1 MARLNTPAD
10 ADLTDA
16 QRAVLDDIRSGPRGA
31 SAHGPF
37 GGWIASPEFADR
49 AQKLGAYLRF
59 ETSIPARLKELAIL
73 CVARTWTAQFEWYAH
88 KKLALAAG
96 LAIEIIDALEAR
108 RRPDFVNDDEVP
120 VYEFAMQLLETHEV
134 SDAKFEAARTILGEA
149 GVSELVG
156 VLGYYTLVSM
166 TLNVFEIA
174 LPDGEA
180 PPLKK

>member
-16 QRAVLDDIRSGPRGA
+16 QRVVLDDIRSGPRGA
-31 SAHGPF
+31 NAHGPF
-37 GGWIASPEFADR
+37 NGWLPSPEFADL
-49 AQKLGAYLRF
+49 AQKLGVYLRF
-59 ETSIPARLKELAIL
+59 KTSIPARLKELAIL
-73 CVARTWTAQFEWYAH
+73 TVARTWTAQFEWYAH
-88 KKLALAAG
+88 KKLALTGG
-96 LAIEIIDALEAR
+96 LDIKIIDALQVR
-108 RRPDFVNDDEVP
+108 QRPDFVNDDEVA
-120 VYEFAMQLLETHEV
+120 VYEFASELLETHEV
-134 SDAKFEAARTILGEA
+134 SDAKFAAAREALGEA